1 MHFFDAHCHLD
12 HAEFQAPGRL
22 EPLIQRMRESQTT
35 AVTHG
40 TDAESN
46 RRQLDLVRAHP
57 DLLKAACGLDPFHA
71 AKEDLSVHMAFLEAA
86 HKDGRLAAVGEIGLD
101 LHYFGPE
108 TLARQK
114 EVFEAQLAFGEKH
127 GLACVI
133 HTRKAVDEVLAALP
147 SFKGVHVLHFFLEKK
162 HAAKALDVGC
172 YLSIPT
178 VKSKDRT
185 AIIKAA
191 PLDRLLTETDS
202 PYGWGKDAHGKP
214 QLNEPANVREVYEQI
229 ASTLDKDLNDVRDQ
243 INQNAQTVFRH
254 GKT

>member
-1 MHFFDAHCHLD
+1 MRFFDAHCHLD

-22 EPLIQRMRESQTT
+22 EPILQRMRESQTI

-71 AKEDLSVHMAFLEAA
+71 AKEDLFEHMAFLEAA
-86 HKDGRLAAVGEIGLD
+86 HKDGKLAAVGEIGLD

-133 HTRKAVDEVLAALP
+133 HTRKAVDEVLTTLP
-147 SFKGVHVLHFFLEKK
+147 SFKGIHVLHFFLEKK
-162 HAAKALDVGC
+162 HASKALDVGC
-172 YLSIPT
+172 FLSIPT

-185 AIIKAA
+185 AIIKQA

-202 PYGWGKDAHGKP
+202 PYGWGKDAEGKP
-214 QLNEPANVREVYEQI
+214 QLNEPSNVKEVYEHIATCLNLPLPEVQKQI
-229 ASTLDKDLNDVRDQ
+229 LSNSQR
-243 INQNAQTVFRH
+243 VFQ
-254 GKT
+254 